1 MLIYLGTGERRYAE
15 NPLALQSRRAWEF
28 QVALK
33 GKIGPSLPEGAQP
46 VRADCLWIFPPGH
59 THGWVGE
66 KGRTSEVAVFHFQ
79 SAPELLTHLLNPQGF
94 IEIELNRR
102 SILQIREIASKVER
116 YWKRPAPGMMICYEH
131 ALLTLSQIAC
141 EALQSEKAANNYN
154 EARVNAAIVWYAK
167 RMEEAAEELVNHLF
181 NSLSKE
187 DRLEAARLS
196 DDIAQAEKEASKA
209 DKIDYGCFCMDPYMC
224 VVKNEYGDN
233 LDDETDTSGSFVVGT
248 ESIRRT
254 ISDASSKASSKASI
268 ECSLISKASQAS
280 SKASSKLS
288 SKATIGRHPA
298 SKLSK

>member
-15 NPLALQSRRAWEF
+15 NPVDLQCRRAWEF

-46 VRADCLWIFPPGH
+46 ARTDCLWIFPPGH

-167 RMEEAAEELVNHLF
+167 RMEEDPTFPEM
-181 NSLSKE
+181 
-187 DRLEAARLS
+187 
-196 DDIAQAEKEASKA
+196 AQAVGVSTAHLRRLFHQVLHASPHQIMDQMRFQRAMQLMSDPAMKLESVGEQCGFGSA
-209 DKIDYGCFCMDPYMC
+209 SAFSRAFKMKFGCAPQIWRR
-224 VVKNEYGDN
+224 
-233 LDDETDTSGSFVVGT
+233 S
-248 ESIRRT
+248 ESR
-254 ISDASSKASSKASI
+254 
-268 ECSLISKASQAS
+268 
-280 SKASSKLS
+280 
-288 SKATIGRHPA
+288 
-298 SKLSK
+298 